1 MICRVR
7 VSTGGFINNNYYERM
22 KEHEKISI
30 NPEQIEK
37 QLQQLLSSKTF
48 RNSHLLSSFL
58 QFVVEK
64 GLAGES
70 NEIKEYTIAI
80 QVLKRPV
87 DFNPQ
92 VDAVVR
98 IHAGRLRQLLSRYYE
113 GEGISDTT
121 LIEIPKG
128 SYVPVFKTRISEE
141 KGPLPAVASSRSIA
155 GSRVDKPAS
164 RKATVGVF
172 PFQDL
177 NPDHSNNDFN
187 YTLGEQLSIDL
198 ARFQHLSVMSYL
210 SMRNAALDKYVIGDL
225 HKLYDVDY
233 VLSGSTR
240 FTEDS
245 IRINVQFLCA
255 ETGTLVWTQTYMQR
269 YDPSQLYIFM
279 DEIIE
284 QVVNRI
290 GDVDGLI
297 VKNVVNGPLSYKKD
311 VFGVYY
317 AVYQS
322 FAFKSRYDIG
332 SYQQA
337 RAALTEAIN
346 NDSENE
352 LTLAMEGILLIDNHI
367 LGFEKDKND
376 LEKSLQFV
384 ERALWINRD
393 CQYAYV
399 ALAWH
404 YFLSGKKSECIET
417 IERCLDANDKFLN
430 IAGNMG
436 FLLICLGKYQQGFR
450 LLLRSMHLSLVAAWY
465 VGAGLALYYY
475 RNHDYTESLKW
486 IERVPISGFSL
497 KSVIGIAASNKI
509 KRESKDEI
517 LVVSTNNDE
526 ISLPENDT
534 GILHQYI
541 YDNALRQSLAEGLSS
556 GKK

>member
-7 VSTGGFINNNYYERM
+7 VTTAAFVNDNYYERM
-22 KEHEKISI
+22 RESDHTSI
-30 NPEQIEK
+30 NRDLIEE
-37 QLQQLLSSKTF
+37 QLQQLLSSRTF

-58 QFVVEK
+58 KHVVEK
-64 GLAGES
+64 TLAGEN
-70 NEIKEYTIAI
+70 NEIKEYTIAT
-80 QVLKRPV
+80 QVLKRPA

-113 GEGISDTT
+113 GEGINDTT
-121 LIEIPKG
+121 LIEVPKG

-141 KGPLPAVASSRSIA
+141 KEPLPAVASSRSMA
-155 GSRVDKPAS
+155 GSNGDKPAG

-177 NPDHSNNDFN
+177 NPEHSNNDFN

-210 SMRNAALDKYVIGDL
+210 SMRNAALDNYVIGDL

-233 VLSGSTR
+233 ILSGSTR
-240 FTEDS
+240 FTDDS

-255 ETGTLVWTQTYMQR
+255 ETGTLVWTQTYMRR
-269 YDPSQLYIFM
+269 YDSSQLYIFM
-279 DEIIE
+279 EEIVE

-322 FAFKSRYDIG
+322 FAFKSRYDIS
-332 SYQQA
+332 SYHQA
-337 RAALTEAIN
+337 RSALADALIV
-346 NDSENE
+346 DSENE
-352 LTLAMEGILLIDNHI
+352 LTLAMEGILLLDNHV
-367 LGFEKDKND
+367 LGFEKDRSD
-376 LEKSLQFV
+376 LEKSLQYV

-393 CQYAYV
+393 CQYAYA

-404 YFLSGKKSECIET
+404 YLLSGRKNECIDI
-417 IERCLDANDKFLN
+417 IERCLDANTKFLN

-450 LLLRSMHLSLVAAWY
+450 LLLRSMHLNPVAAWY

-475 RNHDYTESLKW
+475 HIQDYTESLKW
-486 IERVPISGFSL
+486 IERVPVSGFSL
-497 KSVIGIAASNKI
+497 KSVIGIAASNKLN
-509 KRESKDEI
+509 RERKDDI
-517 LVVSTNNDE
+517 LVVSKDNDE
-526 ISLPENDT
+526 TSLPENAT

-541 YDNALRQSLAEGLSS
+541 YDSALRQSLAEGLSS